1 MAETMSFSRRVKE
14 ELAGVFSNHKHCRKA
29 ELVGMFHYGGEI
41 GRLEK
46 DCYALGFHSENM
58 EVSKK
63 GFTLLA
69 KAFNIKMDQN
79 LNEAELFTFIEE
91 LNKVEEETLENIT
104 NKACCK
110 RAFIRG
116 AFLAVGSMSDPEKG
130 YHLEFVCEEE
140 EQAKLLHNVIASFD
154 IETKI
159 MERKDHFVVYI
170 KEGTAIVDLLNVM
183 EAHIALM
190 ELENLRILKEMR
202 NSINRRV
209 NCETANINK
218 TVSAA
223 AKQVEDIQFIA
234 SIKGLQVLPDSLYE
248 MALVRLEHPDVALKD
263 LGELLDPPVGKSGVN
278 HRLRKISEFAD
289 RLREKEGM
297 IFDIGESN

>member
-1 MAETMSFSRRVKE
+1 MSFSAKVKE
-14 ELAGVFSNHKHCRKA
+14 ELANVWSNHKHCRKA
-29 ELVGMFHYGGEI
+29 ELVGLFHYGGQI
-41 GRLEK
+41 GRLESN
-46 DCYALGFHSENM
+46 CYTIGFHSENA
-58 EVSKK
+58 EVLKK
-63 GFTLLA
+63 GFTLLS
-69 KAFNIKMDQN
+69 KAFNIKSGQN
-79 LNEAELFTFIEE
+79 MSEEQLFSFFKQVNAIER
-91 LNKVEEETLENIT
+91 ETLENIT
-104 NKACCK
+104 NQSCCK

-116 AFLAVGSMSDPEKG
+116 AFLAVGSMSDPGKG

-159 MERKDHFVVYI
+159 MERKDHYVVYM
-170 KEGTAIVDLLNVM
+170 KEGSAIVDLLNVM

-223 AKQVEDIQFIA
+223 AKQVEDIQYIEA
-234 SIKGLQVLPDSLYE
+234 QKGLAVLPDSLYE
-248 MALVRLEHPDVALKD
+248 MALVRLEHPDAALKE

-278 HRLRKISEFAD
+278 HRLRKISEYAEK
-289 RLREKEGM
+289 LREKDAAL
-297 IFDIGESN
+297 FAQQES